1 MRCAH
6 KEGNTM
12 FASSSWA
19 GSMLAAQ
26 GNAGDVAVG
35 EAED

>member
-6 KEGNTM
+6 KERNTM